1 MICSKRPH
9 LCTSICCH
17 YAPFSDNS
25 CQTIVYC
32 KFTMLCTHRLS
43 TFSLRLSN
51 SFSRHRPR
59 CSQPP
64 PVRTHWSPGDRQSWP
79 KNGIFVAPT
88 PKCDA
93 QNRIASQ
100 QRNYDQ
106 QATSAVRMRATC
118 AVFTLLRHVQ
128 AYRVRRLV
136 QASRPINS
144 TYIGKQPLATMW
156 PFLLINTVMCCPC
169 SAQQRRA
176 LLMSKPCG

>member
-1 MICSKRPH
+1 MGPRVSPKMASWSAQPFLRRSLACPTHTHTTQTTLRVICSKRPH

-32 KFTMLCTHRLS
+32 EFTMLCTHRLS

-93 QNRIASQ
+93 QNRNRIATTQLRPAGNISCSHASDL
-100 QRNYDQ
+100 RSIYII
-106 QATSAVRMRATC
+106 TSC
-118 AVFTLLRHVQ
+118 PGI
-128 AYRVRRLV
+128 
-136 QASRPINS
+136 SS
-144 TYIGKQPLATMW
+144 SSIGP
-156 PFLLINTVMCCPC
+156 
-169 SAQQRRA
+169 
-176 LLMSKPCG
+176 SK